1 MVQKINSSK
10 LKPKTKRVKK
20 IVLKRRKNNE
30 TKRMESRF
38 SECTGSNSSCFTM
51 ISEPEYL
58 DNEEGDCLENNCGIQ
73 VRPLDKRIYG
83 EQ

>member
-1 MVQKINSSK
+1 MVQKINCST

-20 IVLKRRKNNE
+20 IVQKRRKNNE
-30 TKRMESRF
+30 TNKIESRF
-38 SECTGSNSSCFTM
+38 SERTGSNSSCFTM

-83 EQ
+83 E

>member
-1 MVQKINSSK
+1 M
-10 LKPKTKRVKK
+10 KPKTKKVKK

-30 TKRMESRF
+30 TKKMESRQ

-58 DNEEGDCLENNCGIQ
+58 DNEAGDCLENNCGIQ
-73 VRPLDKRIYG
+73 VRPLDKKIYG
-83 EQ
+83 EE